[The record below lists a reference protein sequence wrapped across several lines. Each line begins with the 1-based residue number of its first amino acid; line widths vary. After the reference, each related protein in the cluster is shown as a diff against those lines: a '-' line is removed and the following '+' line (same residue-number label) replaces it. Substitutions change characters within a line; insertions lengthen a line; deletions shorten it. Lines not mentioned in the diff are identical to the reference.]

1 VPYYLALSER
11 RAVAVKNYLA
21 QKGGVD
27 PGLMTT
33 LGHGKSDPIATNST
47 PAGRFQ
53 NRRVEI
59 NILSD

>member
-1 VPYYLALSER
+1 VPYNLALSER

-27 PGLMTT
+27 PGRMTP
-33 LGHGKSDPIATNST
+33 LGHGKSDPIATNGT
-47 PAGRFQ
+47 P

>member
-1 VPYYLALSER
+1 MT
-11 RAVAVKNYLA
+11 AV
-21 QKGGVD
+21 
-27 PGLMTT
+27 
-33 LGHGKSDPIATNST
+33 GHGKSDPIATNST